1 MYAEACQEVYIRAV
15 KLSSFYSIFSACLP
29 ITFKLP
35 RPYKP
40 EYKLHCLKEA
50 KEEHQSLQH
59 PEPFPQILTKLTT
72 LLTLRNV
79 FEYLTILDK

>member
-1 MYAEACQEVYIRAV
+1 MICMLKLVRKSPFVRLSYPLSIPFFLHVY
-15 KLSSFYSIFSACLP
+15 L
-29 ITFKLP
+29 TFKLP

-72 LLTLRNV
+72 PLTLRDV
-79 FEYLTILDK
+79 F